1 MSVKINEQSFS
12 KDDILSSRAND
23 TPDKFIQKMKQTI
36 YKKKNNYKNIL
47 ELDNIYDKSVDPENF
62 TSIRDGSGDGSGV
75 GSGDGASSQNKNNT
89 KQYKE
94 SIKNNNRSDGNKKE
108 VDDSNVVNEDFTQA
122 DEDKIYIP
130 DYEYDFD
137 PSSLN
142 STDGTMTQAESNAR
156 LGNYF
161 DSIGVDWANINPP
174 KKKKK
179 NCGPDKKNCGK
190 DGPDISK
197 WIPYIIEKVKKILA
211 IYPRC
216 LNYIATYLYIFF
228 DGLFDDAPS
237 NNILDVQLI
246 TNILHYIIMVP
257 VSWFFAYNWYY
268 ITFYK
273 NIPTTAK
280 PAEYRKTIN
289 SYIKR
294 IAFIK
299 SLVQVMLFLHTIIIQ
314 NVIVNSWFKVFSLF
328 NFFYLFIIYDFFT
341 NPMVILII
349 MMICFLYINCVYS
362 DDIVKIFISFMEDKN
377 LPFQKYLY
385 NLVFFDIFIGVSPIS
400 IFERIIGMLKTYL
413 NPIGSVMTFVGTIVA
428 SILLI
433 RLSGILVIV
442 HMYIIST
449 FALIIFSDEHEPV
462 QPIKEINENIY
473 SNSND
478 RDACKDEINIGDE
491 VAGILKYIINNA
503 LYILNIAIFL
513 YSMLIIRKK
522 MFSNSCKNIM
532 IFFLGVFAFTCGIFM
547 YNNSM
552 KQSRDIDIG
561 KLIMK
566 REGDDEVEQK

>member
-47 ELDNIYDKSVDPENF
+47 ELDNIYDKSVDTHAFTENF
-62 TSIRDGSGDGSGV
+62 TSIRDVSGDGS
-75 GSGDGASSQNKNNT
+75 SSQNKKNT
-89 KQYKE
+89 EQYRE
-94 SIKNNNRSDGNKKE
+94 SMKNNKRSDGNKKE
-108 VDDSNVVNEDFTQA
+108 VDDSNVVNEEFTQA

-142 STDGTMTQAESNAR
+142 STDGTISQADANAR

-161 DSIGVDWANINPP
+161 DYIGVDWANINPP
-174 KKKKK
+174 QKKKKQ
-179 NCGPDKKNCGK
+179 CGPNKKNCGK

-197 WIPYIIEKVKKILA
+197 WIPYIIKKVKKILG
-211 IYPRC
+211 IYPRL
-216 LNYIATYLYIFF
+216 LNHIATYFYIFF
-228 DGLFDDAPS
+228 DGLFDDDPS
-237 NNILDVQLI
+237 KNILDVQLI

-280 PAEYRKTIN
+280 PDEYRKTIY

-294 IAFIK
+294 ITFMK

-314 NVIVNSWFKVFSLF
+314 KVIVNSWFKVLSLF
-328 NFFYLFIIYDFFT
+328 NFFYLFVIYDFFT

-349 MMICFLYINCVYS
+349 MMIFFLYINCVYS
-362 DDIVKIFISFMEDKN
+362 DDIVKMFISFMEDKDI
-377 LPFQKYLY
+377 PFQKYLY
-385 NLVFFDIFIGVSPIS
+385 NLVFFDIFIGVSPLS
-400 IFERIIGMLKTYL
+400 IFERLIGMLKTYL
-413 NPIGSVMTFVGTIVA
+413 NPIGTFMTFIGTIVA

-449 FALIIFSDEHEPV
+449 FALIIFSDDHEPV
-462 QPIKEINENIY
+462 QPIREINETIY

-491 VAGILKYIINNA
+491 VAGILKYIISNA

-513 YSMLIIRKK
+513 YSMLIIRKN

-532 IFFLGVFAFTCGIFM
+532 IFFLGVFAVTCGILM
-547 YNNSM
+547 YINT
-552 KQSRDIDIG
+552 KSRDIDIS

-566 REGDDEVEQK
+566 REGDDEVEPK